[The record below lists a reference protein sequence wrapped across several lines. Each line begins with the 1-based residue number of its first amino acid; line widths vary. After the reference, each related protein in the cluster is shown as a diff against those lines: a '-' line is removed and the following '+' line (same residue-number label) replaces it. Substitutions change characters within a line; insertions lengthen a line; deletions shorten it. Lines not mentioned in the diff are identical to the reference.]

1 MCIIFIFQCPK
12 ICILLDTAGNMCYNG
27 RKSEVFFL
35 MLKRKMYDT
44 LLAWKK
50 EKRKDCLLIKGA
62 RQVGKTYLIRQF
74 GKNEYDS
81 FVEINFHE
89 QKSLSVIFDGDKTA
103 EEIYKR
109 LTANLPNVRLIP
121 GKTLLFLDEI
131 QKCAEARTALKFLA
145 EDGRFDVIASGSLLG
160 LSYGKDDDDE
170 VKPVESIPVGY
181 ERSVVMYPMDFEEFL
196 WAYGYTDETI
206 SYLKSFYTDEVK
218 VPPEIH
224 DKYEQLLREYLVVGG
239 MPEVVASFAEFK
251 DFAKVQEIQ
260 DKILSS
266 YADDIS
272 QHAKG
277 AEKVK
282 VRKCYD
288 SIPRQLAKE
297 NKKFKY
303 SEVEHKATARKYG
316 DSVQWLRDAN
326 MAYMCYNTTTPTLPL
341 KAYEKDNEF
350 KLYIA
355 DTGLLLALFGFATKQ
370 ALLNGT
376 LGGFAKG
383 GIYENFVAGTLVTNG
398 YSLHYYKPGDTSELE
413 FIIEKNGEIIPI
425 EVKAGNAS
433 TKSLDAFTENFSPS
447 VAIKLIGG
455 NIGRAGKKLS
465 IPHFL
470 AMFL

>member
-1 MCIIFIFQCPK
+1 
-12 ICILLDTAGNMCYNG
+12 
-27 RKSEVFFL
+27 

-44 LLAWKK
+44 LLAWKNSDKK
-50 EKRKDCLLIKGA
+50 ECLLVKGA
-62 RQVGKTYLIRQF
+62 RQVGKTYLIRKF
-74 GKNEYDS
+74 GEKEYDS

-89 QKSLSVIFDGDKTA
+89 QKSLKVIFDGDKTA

-109 LTANLPNVRLIP
+109 LTANVPGVKLIP
-121 GKTLLFLDEI
+121 GKTLIFLDEI
-131 QKCAEARTALKFLA
+131 QKCAGARTALKFLA
-145 EDGRFDVIASGSLLG
+145 QDGRYDVIASGSLLG

-170 VKPVESIPVGY
+170 VEPVESIPVGY
-181 ERSVVMYPMDFEEFL
+181 EKTVMMYSMDFGEFL

-206 SYLKSFYTDEVK
+206 AYLKSFYDAKEK
-218 VPPEIH
+218 IPPEIH
-224 DKYEQLLREYLVVGG
+224 EKYESLLREYLVVGG

-251 DFAKVQEIQ
+251 DFTKVQEIQ
-260 DKILSS
+260 DKILAS

-282 VRKCYD
+282 VRQCYD

-303 SEVEHKATARKYG
+303 CEIEHKATSRKYG

-326 MAYMCYNTTTPTLPL
+326 MAYMCYNTTLPTLPL

-376 LGGFAKG
+376 LKGFAKG
-383 GIYENFVAGTLVTNG
+383 GIYENFVAETLVKNG
-398 YSLHYYKPGDTSELE
+398 YTLHYYKQGDSSELE
-413 FIIEKNGEIIPI
+413 FVIEKDGEVLPI
-425 EVKAGNAS
+425 EVKAGNTP
-433 TKSLDAFTENFSPS
+433 TKSLDSFISNFEPSIAF
-447 VAIKLIGG
+447 KLIGG
-455 NIGRAGKKLS
+455 NVGVADKKYT

-470 AMFL
+470 AMFI

>member
-1 MCIIFIFQCPK
+1 
-12 ICILLDTAGNMCYNG
+12 
-27 RKSEVFFL
+27 

-44 LLAWKK
+44 LLAWKNSDKK
-50 EKRKDCLLIKGA
+50 ECLLVKGA
-62 RQVGKTYLIRQF
+62 RQVGKTYLIRKF
-74 GKNEYDS
+74 GEKEYDS

-89 QKSLSVIFDGDKTA
+89 QKSLKVIFDGDKTA

-109 LTANLPNVRLIP
+109 LTANVPGVKLIP
-121 GKTLLFLDEI
+121 GKTLIFLDEI
-131 QKCAEARTALKFLA
+131 QKCAGARTALKFLA
-145 EDGRFDVIASGSLLG
+145 QDGRYDVIASGSLLG

-170 VKPVESIPVGY
+170 VEPVESIPVGY
-181 ERSVVMYPMDFEEFL
+181 EKTVMMYSMDFEEFL
-196 WAYGYTDETI
+196 WAYGYTDETVA
-206 SYLKSFYTDEVK
+206 YLKSLYDAKEK
-218 VPPEIH
+218 IPPEIH
-224 DKYEQLLREYLVVGG
+224 EKYESLLREYLVVGG

-251 DFAKVQEIQ
+251 DFTKVQEIQ
-260 DKILSS
+260 DKILAS

-282 VRKCYD
+282 VRQCYD

-303 SEVEHKATARKYG
+303 CEIEHKATSRKYG

-326 MAYMCYNTTTPTLPL
+326 MAYMCYNTTLPTLPL

-376 LGGFAKG
+376 LKGFAKG
-383 GIYENFVAGTLVTNG
+383 GIYENFVAETLVKNG
-398 YSLHYYKPGDTSELE
+398 YTLHYYKQGDSSELE
-413 FIIEKNGEIIPI
+413 FVIEKDGEVLPI
-425 EVKAGNAS
+425 EVKAGNTP
-433 TKSLDAFTENFSPS
+433 TKSLDSFISNFEPSIAF
-447 VAIKLIGG
+447 KLIGG
-455 NIGRAGKKLS
+455 NVGVADKKYT

-470 AMFL
+470 AMFI